1 MAVCTICGATNPEG
15 SRFCNACG
23 ARLAAAAETVP
34 ERSGERRV
42 VTMLFCDVRGST
54 AMAETLD
61 AEAWTDVMNSAYEF
75 LIEPVVRHEGTVARL
90 MGDAILA
97 FFGAPTAH
105 EDDPQRAVM
114 AGLEIVSAISTFK
127 ERLRAERGL
136 DLDVRVGINTGPVV
150 VGQVGS
156 DLRHEYTAMGDAVN
170 VAARMEQ
177 TAEPGTVQITEDTY
191 RLVADLF
198 DVEDLGRIDVKGKRE
213 PVAAFRVRGR
223 LAAPWR
229 VRAVRS
235 LEAPLVGRER
245 ELERVRSA
253 LESTGDGVGTAL
265 LLVGEPGIGK
275 SRLVEEADAIW
286 SRLEPQDERLWDNW
300 SCVPYDAMQPYAQ
313 YRRLIRERAGIEER
327 DPPEVARDKLAAT
340 IGAIAV
346 EGYREHSERVSRAL
360 LGIELEDEEPLEG
373 EAFQRA
379 ATELVVGSTIAQG
392 GRRFIVFEDLHWCD
406 RASLDLVRATT
417 ELVADHPYVVIA
429 TFRPDTTAA
438 SWDFKSW
445 LELELGDRT
454 EVLALEP
461 LTSGESGRLIDELL
475 PSAELPRKFRER
487 ILERT
492 EGNPLFVQE
501 VVRSLV
507 DAGMLER
514 SGDVL
519 RLTDDVAVD
528 AMPNTV
534 QSLIT
539 VGLDRLPE
547 RARRTLQTA
556 AVIGRTFE
564 EEVLRWVTDE
574 GDVRG
579 DLRELERRDLIR
591 AVAGS
596 TCAFTFRHAL
606 TQEAAYASLLVRHRR
621 ELHHRV
627 AEGIEAASPDRLDDV
642 AALLVHHYQASGDD
656 EATLR
661 FALLAGDTARR
672 LYANSEAAAHY
683 RTAIDAG
690 LRLGAGSEVLRA
702 AFGKRGGT
710 LEVAGRHQEAVAEY
724 EEMRRIARERGDEA
738 MELDAN
744 MAMALLYGTP
754 SPLFDPDVG
763 RRLSEDN
770 AATARRLGDRAAEA
784 RALWNIV
791 VSNIYGNG
799 DDERAVEAGEASLA
813 IAREL
818 GVREQIA
825 FTLEDVKR
833 ADMSRGD
840 FPTAWERLSEARGI
854 WEELGNVPMLGENL
868 TASSLM
874 RLFRGEHATAMEEAR
889 RAFAISEKIDNRW
902 GASYA
907 LVAVYRIELDL
918 GRVGAAIPS
927 IDGSRKLGEQGG
939 FVYAAVESRAEL
951 AGVVA
956 WAGDGERALALAD
969 EAYAI
974 ALEQIA
980 PGVTIAA
987 EARAEALLALGDLEG
1002 AREALA
1008 GIVPTKLPE
1017 IQRSFTVAAAGLTR
1031 SRLELASGDPVAA
1044 TAAAEAVL
1052 ERLRANG
1059 AEIFV
1064 AEALAELARAR
1075 LAAGE
1080 PGDAER
1086 LVGESLE
1093 RSSRL
1098 GERLARWSALE
1109 VLAEIRDRRGEADG
1123 AADARR
1129 EIRTIAD
1136 DVGGELD
1143 DDALRRGFE
1152 ARAGRAGA

>member
-1 MAVCTICGATNPEG
+1 
-15 SRFCNACG
+15 
-23 ARLAAAAETVP
+23 
-34 ERSGERRV
+34 
-42 VTMLFCDVRGST
+42 
-54 AMAETLD
+54 
-61 AEAWTDVMNSAYEF
+61 
-75 LIEPVVRHEGTVARL
+75 
-90 MGDAILA
+90 
-97 FFGAPTAH
+97 
-105 EDDPQRAVM
+105 
-114 AGLEIVSAISTFK
+114 
-127 ERLRAERGL
+127 
-136 DLDVRVGINTGPVV
+136 
-150 VGQVGS
+150 
-156 DLRHEYTAMGDAVN
+156 
-170 VAARMEQ
+170 
-177 TAEPGTVQITEDTY
+177 
-191 RLVADLF
+191 
-198 DVEDLGRIDVKGKRE
+198 
-213 PVAAFRVRGR
+213 
-223 LAAPWR
+223 
-229 VRAVRS
+229 
-235 LEAPLVGRER
+235 
-245 ELERVRSA
+245 
-253 LESTGDGVGTAL
+253 
-265 LLVGEPGIGK
+265 
-275 SRLVEEADAIW
+275 
-286 SRLEPQDERLWDNW
+286 
-300 SCVPYDAMQPYAQ
+300 MQPYAQ

-346 EGYREHSERVSRAL
+346 EGYREQSERVARAL

-392 GRRFIVFEDLHWCD
+392 GRLFIVFEDLHWCD

-429 TFRPDTTAA
+429 TFRPDETAA

-445 LELELGDRT
+445 LEVELGDRT

-461 LTSGESGRLIDELL
+461 LTSGESERLIDELL
-475 PSAELPRKFRER
+475 PSAELPGELRGR

-501 VVRSLV
+501 VVRSLI
-507 DAGMLER
+507 DARVLER
-514 SGDVL
+514 SGDVV

-528 AMPNTV
+528 AIPNTV

-556 AVIGRTFE
+556 AVIGRTFD
-564 EEVLRWVTDE
+564 EEVLRSVTD

-591 AVAGS
+591 AVAGPAR
-596 TCAFTFRHAL
+596 AFTFRHAL
-606 TQEAAYASLLVRHRR
+606 TQEAAYGSLLVRHRR

-627 AEGIEAASPDRLDDV
+627 AEAIETASPDRLDDV
-642 AALLVHHYQASGDD
+642 AALLVRHYEASGDD

-702 AFGKRGGT
+702 AFGQRGGA
-710 LEVAGRHQEAVAEY
+710 LEVAGRHHEAVAEY
-724 EEMRRIARERGDEA
+724 EEMRKIARERGDEA

-744 MAMALLYGTP
+744 MAIALLYGTP
-754 SPLFDPDVG
+754 SPLFDPEVG
-763 RRLSEDN
+763 RELSEEN
-770 AATARRLGDRAAEA
+770 AVVARRLGDRAAEA
-784 RALWNIV
+784 RALWNVV
-791 VSNIYGNG
+791 VSNVYGNG
-799 DDERAVEAGEASLA
+799 DDDRAVEAGEASLA

-818 GVREQIA
+818 GAREQVA
-825 FTLEDVKR
+825 FTLQDVSR

-840 FPTAWERLSEARGI
+840 FPTAWERLSEARRI
-854 WEELGNVPMLGENL
+854 WEDLGNAPMLGESL

-874 RLFRGEHATAMEEAR
+874 RLVRGEHVAAMEEAR
-889 RAFAISEKIDNRW
+889 RAFAISQEIGNRW

-907 LVAVYRIELDL
+907 LIPVYRIELDL
-918 GRVGAAIPS
+918 GRIGEAIAS
-927 IDGSRKLGEQGG
+927 IDSCRELGEQGG
-939 FVYAAVESRAEL
+939 FAYAAVESRAEFASL
-951 AGVVA
+951 VA

-974 ALEQIA
+974 ALERIA
-980 PGVTIAA
+980 PGVAVATV
-987 EARAEALLALGDLEG
+987 ARSEALLALGDLVG

-1008 GIVPTKLPE
+1008 GFDPAELPE

-1031 SRLELASGDPVAA
+1031 SRLELATGDPVAA

-1059 AEIFV
+1059 AEIFL

-1080 PGDAER
+1080 LDDAER

-1098 GERLARWSALE
+1098 GERLASWSALE
-1109 VLAEIRDRRGEADG
+1109 VLAEIRDRRGDADG
-1123 AADARR
+1123 ADGARR
-1129 EIRTIAD
+1129 QIRAIAD
-1136 DVGGELD
+1136 DVGGELG

-1152 ARAGRAGA
+1152 ARAARAGA

>member
-1 MAVCTICGATNPEG
+1 M
-15 SRFCNACG
+15 
-23 ARLAAAAETVP
+23 
-34 ERSGERRV
+34 
-42 VTMLFCDVRGST
+42 
-54 AMAETLD
+54 
-61 AEAWTDVMNSAYEF
+61 
-75 LIEPVVRHEGTVARL
+75 
-90 MGDAILA
+90 
-97 FFGAPTAH
+97 
-105 EDDPQRAVM
+105 
-114 AGLEIVSAISTFK
+114 
-127 ERLRAERGL
+127 
-136 DLDVRVGINTGPVV
+136 
-150 VGQVGS
+150 
-156 DLRHEYTAMGDAVN
+156 
-170 VAARMEQ
+170 
-177 TAEPGTVQITEDTY
+177 
-191 RLVADLF
+191 
-198 DVEDLGRIDVKGKRE
+198 
-213 PVAAFRVRGR
+213 
-223 LAAPWR
+223 
-229 VRAVRS
+229 
-235 LEAPLVGRER
+235 
-245 ELERVRSA
+245 
-253 LESTGDGVGTAL
+253 
-265 LLVGEPGIGK
+265 
-275 SRLVEEADAIW
+275 
-286 SRLEPQDERLWDNW
+286 
-300 SCVPYDAMQPYAQ
+300 
-313 YRRLIRERAGIEER
+313 
-327 DPPEVARDKLAAT
+327 
-340 IGAIAV
+340 
-346 EGYREHSERVSRAL
+346 
-360 LGIELEDEEPLEG
+360 
-373 EAFQRA
+373 
-379 ATELVVGSTIAQG
+379 
-392 GRRFIVFEDLHWCD
+392 
-406 RASLDLVRATT
+406 
-417 ELVADHPYVVIA
+417 VIA

>member
-1 MAVCTICGATNPEG
+1 M
-15 SRFCNACG
+15 
-23 ARLAAAAETVP
+23 
-34 ERSGERRV
+34 
-42 VTMLFCDVRGST
+42 
-54 AMAETLD
+54 
-61 AEAWTDVMNSAYEF
+61 
-75 LIEPVVRHEGTVARL
+75 
-90 MGDAILA
+90 
-97 FFGAPTAH
+97 
-105 EDDPQRAVM
+105 
-114 AGLEIVSAISTFK
+114 
-127 ERLRAERGL
+127 
-136 DLDVRVGINTGPVV
+136 
-150 VGQVGS
+150 
-156 DLRHEYTAMGDAVN
+156 
-170 VAARMEQ
+170 
-177 TAEPGTVQITEDTY
+177 
-191 RLVADLF
+191 
-198 DVEDLGRIDVKGKRE
+198 
-213 PVAAFRVRGR
+213 
-223 LAAPWR
+223 
-229 VRAVRS
+229 RS
-235 LEAPLVGRER
+235 LEASLVGRER

-253 LESTGDGVGTAL
+253 LERTGDGVGTAL

-275 SRLVEEADAIW
+275 SRLVQEADAIW
-286 SRLEPQDERLWDNW
+286 SRLEPQDERLWDHW
-300 SCVPYDAMQPYAQ
+300 SCVPYDVMQPYAQ

-346 EGYREHSERVSRAL
+346 EGYREQSERVARAL

-392 GRRFIVFEDLHWCD
+392 GRLFIVFEDLHWCD

-417 ELVADHPYVVIA
+417 ELVADHPYAVIA
-429 TFRPDTTAA
+429 TFRPDETAA
-438 SWDFKSW
+438 SWEFKSW
-445 LELELGDRT
+445 LELELGHRT

-461 LTSGESGRLIDELL
+461 LTSGESERLIDELL
-475 PSAELPRKFRER
+475 PSVELPGELRER

-507 DAGMLER
+507 DAGVLER

-519 RLTDDVAVD
+519 RLTDDAAVD
-528 AMPNTV
+528 AIPNTV

-556 AVIGRTFE
+556 AVIGRTFD
-564 EEVLRWVTDE
+564 EEVLRSVTDD
-574 GDVRG
+574 GDVPG

-591 AVAGS
+591 AVAS
-596 TCAFTFRHAL
+596 PARAFTFRHAL
-606 TQEAAYASLLVRHRR
+606 TQEAAYGSLLVRHRR

-627 AEGIEAASPDRLDDV
+627 AEAIETASPDRLDDV
-642 AALLVHHYQASGDD
+642 AALLVRHYEASGDD

-672 LYANSEAAAHY
+672 LYANSEAAAHF

-702 AFGKRGGT
+702 AFGQRGGA
-710 LEVAGRHQEAVAEY
+710 LEVAGRHHEAVAEY
-724 EEMRRIARERGDEA
+724 EEMRKIARERGDEA

-744 MAMALLYGTP
+744 MAIALLYGTP
-754 SPLFDPDVG
+754 SPLFDPEVG
-763 RRLSEDN
+763 RELSEEN
-770 AATARRLGDRAAEA
+770 AVVARRLGDRAAEA
-784 RALWNIV
+784 RALWNVV
-791 VSNIYGNG
+791 VSNVYGNG
-799 DDERAVEAGEASLA
+799 DDDRAVEAGEASLA

-818 GVREQIA
+818 GAREQVA
-825 FTLEDVKR
+825 FTLQDVSR

-840 FPTAWERLSEARGI
+840 FPTAWERLSEARRI
-854 WEELGNVPMLGENL
+854 WEELGNAPMLGESL

-874 RLFRGEHATAMEEAR
+874 RLVRGEHVAAMEEAR
-889 RAFAISEKIDNRW
+889 RAFAISQEIGNRW

-907 LVAVYRIELDL
+907 LIPVYRIELDL
-918 GRVGAAIPS
+918 GRIGEAIAS
-927 IDGSRKLGEQGG
+927 IDSCRELGEQGG
-939 FVYAAVESRAEL
+939 FAYAAVESRAEFASL
-951 AGVVA
+951 VA

-974 ALEQIA
+974 ALERIA
-980 PGVTIAA
+980 PGVAVATV
-987 EARAEALLALGDLEG
+987 ARSEALLALGDLVG

-1008 GIVPTKLPE
+1008 GFDPAELPE

-1031 SRLELASGDPVAA
+1031 SRLELATGDPVAA

-1059 AEIFV
+1059 AEIFL

-1080 PGDAER
+1080 LDDAER

-1098 GERLARWSALE
+1098 GERLASWSALE
-1109 VLAEIRDRRGEADG
+1109 VLAEICDRRGDADG
-1123 AADARR
+1123 ADGARR
-1129 EIRTIAD
+1129 QIRAIAD
-1136 DVGGELD
+1136 DVGGELG

-1152 ARAGRAGA
+1152 ARAARAGA

>member
-1 MAVCTICGATNPEG
+1 MV
-15 SRFCNACG
+15 
-23 ARLAAAAETVP
+23 
-34 ERSGERRV
+34 
-42 VTMLFCDVRGST
+42 FCDVRGST

-61 AEAWTDVMNSAYEF
+61 AEAWTDVMNSAYEL

-114 AGLEIVSAISTFK
+114 AGLEIVSAIAPFK
-127 ERLRAERGL
+127 ERLRAETGL

-156 DLRHEYTAMGDAVN
+156 ELRHEYTAMGDAVN

-245 ELERVRSA
+245 ELARVRSA
-253 LESTGDGVGTAL
+253 LERTGDGVGTAL
-265 LLVGEPGIGK
+265 LFVGEPGIGK

-286 SRLEPQDERLWDNW
+286 SELEPRDDRRWDHW
-300 SCVPYDAMQPYAQ
+300 SCVPYEVMQPYAQ
-313 YRRLIRERAGIEER
+313 YRRLIRERAGIGEG
-327 DPPEVARDKLAAT
+327 DPPDVARDKLAAT

-360 LGIELEDEEPLEG
+360 LGIEREDEEPLEG

-379 ATELVVGSTIAQG
+379 ATELVVGSTLAHG
-392 GRRFIVFEDLHWCD
+392 GRHLIVFEDLHWCD

-429 TFRPDTTAA
+429 TFRPDETAA
-438 SWDFKSW
+438 SWDFRSW
-445 LELELGDRT
+445 LERELRDRT
-454 EVLALEP
+454 DVLELEP
-461 LTSGESGRLIDELL
+461 LTSGDSERLIDELL
-475 PSAELPRKFRER
+475 PSAELPGELRER

-507 DAGMLER
+507 DAGALER

-519 RLTDDVAVD
+519 RLSDDAAVD
-528 AMPNTV
+528 AIPNTV

-556 AVIGRTFE
+556 AVIGRTFD
-564 EEVLRWVTDE
+564 EEVLRSVTEDD
-574 GDVRG
+574 DVRG
-579 DLRELERRDLIR
+579 DLQELERRDLIR
-591 AVAGS
+591 AVAGAARS
-596 TCAFTFRHAL
+596 FTFRHAL
-606 TQEAAYASLLVRHRR
+606 TQEAAYGSLLARHRR
-621 ELHHRV
+621 EIHHRV
-627 AEGIEAASPDRLDDV
+627 AEGIEAASPGRLDDV
-642 AALLVHHYQASGDD
+642 AALLAQHYEASGDD

-690 LRLGAGSEVLRA
+690 LRLGASSDVLRD
-702 AFGKRGGT
+702 AFGKRGGS
-710 LEVAGRHQEAVAEY
+710 LEVAGRHREAVAEY
-724 EEMRRIARERGDEA
+724 GEMRTIARERGDEA

-754 SPLFDPDVG
+754 SPLFDPELG
-763 RRLSEDN
+763 RRLSEEN

-784 RALWNIV
+784 RALWNVV
-791 VSNIYGNG
+791 VSNVYGNG
-799 DDERAVEAGEASLA
+799 DDDRAVEAGEASLA

-818 GVREQIA
+818 GAREQIA

-840 FPTAWERLSEARGI
+840 FATAWERLSEARGI
-854 WEELGNVPMLGENL
+854 WDELGNLPMLGENL

-874 RLFRGEHATAMEEAR
+874 RLFRGEHATALEEAR
-889 RAFAISEKIDNRW
+889 RAFAISEESGNRW

-907 LVAVYRIELDL
+907 LIPVYRIELDL
-918 GRVGAAIPS
+918 GRIGEAVVS
-927 IDGSRKLGEQGG
+927 IERCRDLGELGG
-939 FVYAAVESRAEL
+939 FAYAAVESRAEL
-951 AGVVA
+951 ASVVA

-974 ALEQIA
+974 ALEKIR
-980 PGVTIAA
+980 PGASVATV
-987 EARAEALLALGDLEG
+987 ARAEASLALGDLAP

-1008 GIVPTKLPE
+1008 GFVPAALPE
-1017 IQRSFTVAAAGLTR
+1017 IQRSFTVATAGLTR
-1031 SRLELASGDPVAA
+1031 SRLELASDDPVAA
-1044 TAAAEAVL
+1044 AAAAEAVL
-1052 ERLRANG
+1052 ERLRAIG
-1059 AEIFV
+1059 AELFV
-1064 AEALAELARAR
+1064 ADALAALARAR
-1075 LAAGE
+1075 TAAGDLD
-1080 PGDAER
+1080 DAER
-1086 LVGESLE
+1086 LIGDSLD

-1109 VLAEIRDRRGEADG
+1109 VLAGIRDRSGDADA

-1129 EIRTIAD
+1129 EIRAIAD
-1136 DVGGELD
+1136 DVVAGIGDE
-1143 DDALRRGFE
+1143 ALRRGFE
-1152 ARAGRAGA
+1152 ARAALAGA

>member
-61 AEAWTDVMNSAYEF
+61 PEDWTDLMNSAFEL

-114 AGLEIVSAISTFK
+114 AGLEIVSAISPLK

-156 DLRHEYTAMGDAVN
+156 ELRHEYTAMGDAVN

-235 LEAPLVGRER
+235 LEASLVGRER

-253 LESTGDGVGTAL
+253 LERTGDGVGTAL

-286 SRLEPQDERLWDNW
+286 SRLEPQDERLWDHW

-313 YRRLIRERAGIEER
+313 YRRVIRERAGIEER

-406 RASLDLVRATT
+406 RASLELVRATT

-429 TFRPDTTAA
+429 TFRPDETAA

-461 LTSGESGRLIDELL
+461 LTSGESERLIDELL
-475 PSAELPRKFRER
+475 PSVELPGELRER

-507 DAGMLER
+507 DAGVLER

-528 AMPNTV
+528 AIPNTV

-547 RARRTLQTA
+547 HARRTLQIA
-556 AVIGRTFE
+556 AVIGRTFD
-564 EEVLRWVTDE
+564 EEVLRSVTD
-574 GDVRG
+574 GDIRG

-591 AVAGS
+591 AVAGPAR
-596 TCAFTFRHAL
+596 AFTFRHAL
-606 TQEAAYASLLVRHRR
+606 TQEAAYGSLLVRHRR

-642 AALLVHHYQASGDD
+642 AALLVHHYEASGDD

-672 LYANSEAAAHY
+672 LYANSAAAAHY

-690 LRLGAGSEVLRA
+690 LRLGAGSEVLRE
-702 AFGKRGGT
+702 AFGKRGGM
-710 LEVAGRHQEAVAEY
+710 LEVAGRHHEAAAEY
-724 EEMRRIARERGDEA
+724 EEMRKIAREHGDEA
-738 MELDAN
+738 MELDAT
-744 MAMALLYGTP
+744 MAMAMLYGTP

-763 RRLSEDN
+763 RRLSEEN
-770 AATARRLGDRAAEA
+770 ATTARRLGDRAAEA
-784 RALWNIV
+784 RALWNVV

-818 GVREQIA
+818 GAREQIA

-833 ADMSRGD
+833 ADMSRGA

-874 RLFRGEHATAMEEAR
+874 RLFRGEHVTAMEEAR
-889 RAFAISEKIDNRW
+889 RAFAISEEIDNLW

-907 LVAVYRIELDL
+907 LIAVYRIELDL

-927 IDGSRKLGEQGG
+927 IDGSRELGEQGG

-987 EARAEALLALGDLEG
+987 QARAEALLALGDLEA

-1008 GIVPTKLPE
+1008 ELVPAKVPE

-1059 AEIFV
+1059 AEIFL

-1080 PGDAER
+1080 LDDAER

-1098 GERLARWSALE
+1098 GERLARWSTLE
-1109 VLAEIRDRRGEADG
+1109 VLAEIRDRRGDADG
-1123 AADARR
+1123 ADGARR

-1152 ARAGRAGA
+1152 SRAARAGA

>member
-1 MAVCTICGATNPEG
+1 MLACSVCGASNPEG

-23 ARLAAAAETVP
+23 AKLAEAAD
-34 ERSGERRV
+34 ERPGERRV

-61 AEAWTDVMNSAYEF
+61 AEAWTDIMNSAYEL

-114 AGLEIVSAISTFK
+114 SGLEIVSAIAPFK
-127 ERLRAERGL
+127 ERLKAERGL

-156 DLRHEYTAMGDAVN
+156 DLRSEYTAMGDAVN

-198 DVEDLGRIDVKGKRE
+198 DVEDLGRIEVKGKRE
-213 PVAAFRVRGR
+213 PLPAYRVRGR

-229 VRAVRS
+229 VRAGRT
-235 LEAPLVGRER
+235 LETPLVGRER

-253 LESTGDGVGTAL
+253 LERTGQGVGTVV

-286 SRLEPQDERLWDNW
+286 AELEPEDDRRWDRW
-300 SCVPYDAMQPYAQ
+300 YCVPYDAMQPYAQ
-313 YRRLIRERAGIEER
+313 YRRLIRERAGIDER
-327 DPPEVARDKLAAT
+327 DPPDVVRSKIAALMGALAH
-340 IGAIAV
+340 
-346 EGYREHSERVSRAL
+346 EDFREQSERVTRAL
-360 LGIELEDEEPLEG
+360 LGVELEDEEPLEG

-379 ATELVVGSTIAQG
+379 ATELVVGATLVHG
-392 GRRFIVFEDLHWCD
+392 GRHLIVFEDLHWCD
-406 RASLDLVRATT
+406 QASLDLVRATT
-417 ELVADHPYVVIA
+417 ALVAEQPYVVVA
-429 TFRPDTTAA
+429 TFRPDPNAV
-438 SWDFKSW
+438 SWGFKEW
-445 LELELGDRT
+445 LERELADRT
-454 EVLALEP
+454 ETITLEP
-461 LTSGESGRLIDELL
+461 LDGRESERLIDELL
-475 PSAELPRKFRER
+475 PGAELPPELRGR

-507 DAGMLER
+507 DAGALER
-514 SGDVL
+514 AGEVL
-519 RLTDDVAVD
+519 RLTDDTAVGSI
-528 AMPNTV
+528 PNTV

-539 VGLDRLPE
+539 VGFDRLPE
-547 RARRTLQTA
+547 RTRRTLQTA
-556 AVIGRTFE
+556 AVIGRTFDE
-564 EEVLRWVTDE
+564 DVLRSVI
-574 GDVRG
+574 GDGEVGG

-591 AVAGS
+591 AVTGS
-596 TCAFTFRHAL
+596 PGEYTFRHAL
-606 TQEAAYASLLVRHRR
+606 TQEAAYDSLLVKHRR
-621 ELHHRV
+621 EIHHRV
-627 AEGIEAASPDRLDDV
+627 AEGIEAGSADRLADV
-642 AALLVHHYQASGDD
+642 AALLVHHYVEAGDD

-661 FALLAGDTARR
+661 FALLAGETARR

-690 LRLGAGSEVLRA
+690 LRLGADSEVLRS
-702 AFGKRGGT
+702 AFGERGGS
-710 LEVAGRHQEAVAEY
+710 LEVAGRHHEAVAEY
-724 EEMRRIARERGDEA
+724 EEMRKIARERGDEA

-744 MAMALLYGTP
+744 MALALLYGTP
-754 SPLFDPDVG
+754 SPLFDPEVG
-763 RRLSEDN
+763 RELSEEN
-770 AATARRLGDRAAEA
+770 AVVARRLGDRAAEA
-784 RALWNIV
+784 RALWNVV

-799 DDERAVEAGEASLA
+799 DDDRAVEAGEASLA

-818 GVREQIA
+818 GAREQVA
-825 FTLEDVKR
+825 FTLQDVSR

-874 RLFRGEHATAMEEAR
+874 RLIRGEHAKAMEEAR
-889 RAFAISEKIDNRW
+889 RAFAISEEIGNRW

-907 LVAVYRIELDL
+907 LIPVYRIELDL
-918 GRVGAAIPS
+918 GRVGDAIAS
-927 IDGSRKLGEQGG
+927 IDGSRELGEQGG
-939 FVYAAVESRAEL
+939 FAYAAVESRAEF
-951 AGVVA
+951 ASVVA

-974 ALEQIA
+974 ALERIA
-980 PGVTIAA
+980 PGVMVATV
-987 EARAEALLALGDLEG
+987 ARAEALLALGDLEG

-1008 GIVPTKLPE
+1008 GFVSAKLPE

-1031 SRLELASGDPVAA
+1031 SRLELAAGAP
-1044 TAAAEAVL
+1044 AAAAGAAEPLL
-1052 ERLRANG
+1052 ERLRATG

-1064 AEALAELARAR
+1064 AEALATLARAR
-1075 LAAGE
+1075 VAAGDLD
-1080 PGDAER
+1080 DAER

-1109 VLAEIRDRRGEADG
+1109 VLAEIHDRRGDADG

-1129 EIRTIAD
+1129 EIRAIAD
-1136 DVGGELD
+1136 EVTRDID
-1143 DDALRRGFE
+1143 DDALRRGFA
-1152 ARAGRAGA
+1152 ARAAAAGGLTR